1 MNTDTLSFSWGMYS
15 DLHKDVYGHRPRNWD
30 ELEALTP
37 EQAQREWDYLI
48 AELRNQELLN
58 AQELE
63 NGIKQ
68 MMSYGATTREQAFR
82 WLEDSGRY

>member
-15 DLHKDVYGHRPRNWD
+15 DLYKDVYGHRPRNWD
-30 ELEALTP
+30 EFEALTP

-58 AQELE
+58 AQQLE

-68 MMSYGATTREQAFR
+68 MMLYGATTREQAFR

>member
-37 EQAQREWDYLI
+37 EQAQNAWNFLINELKAQDARE
-48 AELRNQELLN
+48 

-63 NGIKQ
+63 DGIKE
-68 MMSYGATTREQAFR
+68 MMSYGATTRKQALK